1 MGLFSRNQKKEA
13 ELNGNLQD
21 DVIRDIR
28 EIRHNLLQ
36 TVNSAVIAAKYM
48 EIITA
53 SSDNINAKISPE
65 YLDLVPAIT
74 AKSGDEVAIE
84 PKEEGKEGINP
95 KAEGNEGTRRKAND
109 ELRAE
114 ILARTWIGLDGDI
127 AMILPKNRVGIN
139 TDPEILQLH
148 KANVDVAVQNW
159 RYFLD
164 TMIKGVQ
171 ILAGFT
177 LPVR

>member
-1 MGLFSRNQKKEA
+1 MGLFSRNQKKET
-13 ELNGNLQD
+13 EPIGNLQD
-21 DVIRDIR
+21 DIIIDLK

-53 SSDNINAKISPE
+53 SSDNINAKISSE
-65 YLDLVPAIT
+65 YLDLVQGIT
-74 AKSGDEVAIE
+74 ARSGDHVAIE
-84 PKEEGKEGINP
+84 SKVEGKED
-95 KAEGNEGTRRKAND
+95 TREKKTD
-109 ELRAE
+109 ELSAE

-127 AMILPKNRVGIN
+127 AMILPKSRAGID

-171 ILAGFT
+171 ILAGIT

>member
-1 MGLFSRNQKKEA
+1 MGLFNRNQKKET
-13 ELNGNLQD
+13 EQIGNQQADIILD
-21 DVIRDIR
+21 INKIRR
-28 EIRHNLLQ
+28 NLLQ
-36 TVNSAVIAAKYM
+36 TVNSALIAAKYM

-65 YLDLVPAIT
+65 YLDLIPAIT
-74 AKSGDEVAIE
+74 ARSGEDVAIE
-84 PKEEGKEGINP
+84 AKEDGKED
-95 KAEGNEGTRRKAND
+95 TRKKAND
-109 ELRAE
+109 ELSAE
-114 ILARTWIGLDGDI
+114 ILARTWIGLDGDV
-127 AMILPKNRVGIN
+127 AMILPKGRAGIG

-171 ILAGFT
+171 ILAGIT
-177 LPVR
+177 LPLK

>member
-1 MGLFSRNQKKEA
+1 MGLFSRNKKKGIEP
-13 ELNGNLQD
+13 NGNLQD
-21 DVIRDIR
+21 DIIIDIN
-28 EIRHNLLQ
+28 EIRRNLLQ

-74 AKSGDEVAIE
+74 ARSGDDVAIE
-84 PKEEGKEGINP
+84 PKEK
-95 KAEGNEGTRRKAND
+95 GNEGTRKKASD
-109 ELRAE
+109 ELSAE
-114 ILARTWIGLDGDI
+114 ILARTWIGLDGDV
-127 AMILPKNRVGIN
+127 AMILPKSRAGIDTN
-139 TDPEILQLH
+139 PEILQLH

-171 ILAGFT
+171 ILAGIT

>member
-1 MGLFSRNQKKEA
+1 MWPFSRRQKKEA
-13 ELNGNLQD
+13 ELNGIQPLD
-21 DVIRDIR
+21 IRDITN
-28 EIRHNLLQ
+28 NLLQ

-53 SSDNINAKISPE
+53 SSDNINGKIDPQ
-65 YLDLVPAIT
+65 YQDLVEAIT
-74 AKSGDEVAIE
+74 ARSGSVVATE
-84 PKEEGKEGINP
+84 PNAEGKEASRI
-95 KAEGNEGTRRKAND
+95 KTND

-114 ILARTWIGLDGDI
+114 ILARTWIGLDGDV
-127 AMILPKNRVGIN
+127 AMILPKNRGAGI
-139 TDPEILQLH
+139 DPEVLQLH

-171 ILAGFT
+171 ILAGYT
-177 LPVR
+177 LTAR